1 MSTGGRPSRVPDA
14 QPKPPHSPVA
24 YPETVTTTARATR
37 TAALPW
43 ALVGTT
49 SLVSSAVVALL
60 IGLAIG
66 GGADAPLAIDPG
78 AIVRYGLPIAKLAS
92 TLGAASTIG
101 GLLLALLALSPSR
114 AEFSRALDL
123 AAASA
128 AVWTVA
134 AVATGFFT
142 FMSVYNEPL
151 SFDERFGALLAAYF
165 STMDLGQ
172 AWLSTALMAAVV
184 TVLCFAVRS
193 PALLA
198 GVLVIAAAA
207 LWPVAQTGHTGGT
220 ADHDAAVTA
229 VYLHSVFAAVWIGG
243 LLAIAALRPVLDER
257 LTVVLRRYSTL
268 ALIAFIVVAASGL
281 VSAQLRVG
289 GLEALTTPYGLLV
302 IAKVVALIGLGAF
315 GAFYRLRFIARIER
329 DARPRSAFWI
339 IVAAELALM
348 GAAAGLA
355 TALARTATPVPQV
368 PVDQLADPSPAE
380 ILTGAPLPPAFEP
393 WRLATEWDLNLL
405 WALIAGFGT
414 FFYLAGAVRMHR
426 RGDAWPVHR
435 TILFTLGMLV
445 LVLVT
450 SSGLAVYERYV
461 FSIHMLGHMVLSMG
475 IPVMLVLGA
484 PVTLA
489 SRAIH
494 ARTDG
499 SRGPREWILAIVH
512 SRFAG
517 IMGHPIVASVVF
529 AVSLLVFYY
538 SPLFSWAVS
547 DHLGH
552 QWMILHFLLSGY
564 LFVNALAGV
573 DPSPYRPVYPI
584 RLIILL
590 ATMAFHAFF
599 GLSLITGTGLLL
611 PEWFGAMGR
620 EWGQPP
626 LADQQTGGGIA
637 WSVGEIP
644 TLVLAMLVVWSW
656 SRADSR
662 ESKRRDRQADR
673 DGDADLTAWN
683 AMLAERADRDHAE
696 QRGARAPTGQSGGG

>member
-1 MSTGGRPSRVPDA
+1 M
-14 QPKPPHSPVA
+14 
-24 YPETVTTTARATR
+24 TTTAPATR
-37 TAALPW
+37 TTALPW
-43 ALVGTT
+43 ALVGTA
-49 SLVSSAVVALL
+49 SLVSGAVVALL
-60 IGLAIG
+60 IGLATG

-78 AIVRYGLPIAKLAS
+78 AVVRYGLPIAKLAS
-92 TLGAASTIG
+92 TLGAAGTIG
-101 GLLLALLALSPSR
+101 GLLLALLALSPAR
-114 AEFSRALDL
+114 AEFSRALDM

-128 AVWTVA
+128 AVWTIA

-151 SFDERFGALLAAYF
+151 SIDERFGALLAAYF
-165 STMDLGQ
+165 STTELGQ

-198 GVLVIAAAA
+198 GVAVIAAAA

-243 LLAIAALRPVLDER
+243 LLVIAALRPVLDER
-257 LTVVLRRYSTL
+257 LTVVLRRYSTV

-302 IAKVVALIGLGAF
+302 IAKVVALVGLGTF
-315 GAFYRLRFIARIER
+315 GAYYRLRMIARIER
-329 DARPRSAFWI
+329 DDRGRGAFWI

-405 WALIAGFGT
+405 WALVAGFGA
-414 FFYLAGAVRMHR
+414 FFYLAGAVRLHR

-435 TILFTLGMLV
+435 TILFTLGMLS

-450 SSGLAVYERYV
+450 SSGLAVYERYL
-461 FSIHMLGHMVLSMG
+461 FSVHMLGHMVLSMG

-517 IMGHPIVASVVF
+517 IMGHPLVASVVF

-564 LFVNALAGV
+564 LFVNALIGV

-656 SRADSR
+656 SRADGR

-673 DGDADLTAWN
+673 DGDADLAAWN
-683 AMLAERADRDHAE
+683 AMLAERADRAPVE
-696 QRGARAPTGQSGGG
+696 QRAARTPAGQSGGG

>member
-1 MSTGGRPSRVPDA
+1 
-14 QPKPPHSPVA
+14 
-24 YPETVTTTARATR
+24 VTITARETR
-37 TAALPW
+37 TTPLPW
-43 ALVGTT
+43 ALVGTV
-49 SLVSSAVVALL
+49 SLVSGAVVALL
-60 IGLAIG
+60 IGLAVG
-66 GGADAPLAIDPG
+66 GGADAPLVIDPG
-78 AIVRYGLPIAKLAS
+78 AVVRYGLPIAKLATTLAAAG
-92 TLGAASTIG
+92 TLGA
-101 GLLLALLALSPSR
+101 LLLALIALSP
-114 AEFSRALDL
+114 AKPEFSRALDV

-128 AVWTVA
+128 AVWTIS
-134 AVATGFFT
+134 AVATGFFI
-142 FMSVYNEPL
+142 FMSVYLEPL
-151 SFDERFGALLAAYF
+151 AVDERFGALLSTFF
-165 STMDLGQ
+165 SRDELGQ
-172 AWLSTALMAAVV
+172 AWLATALMAAVV

-198 GVLVIAAAA
+198 GVAVVAAAA

-220 ADHDAAVTA
+220 ADHDAAITA
-229 VYLHSVFAAVWIGG
+229 VYLHSVFAAVWVGG
-243 LLAIAALRPVLDER
+243 LLTIAVLRPLLHDR
-257 LTVVLRRYSTL
+257 LALVLRRYSTI

-289 GLEALTTPYGLLV
+289 GLDALTTPYGLLV
-302 IAKVVALIGLGAF
+302 IAKVVAIVGLGAF
-315 GAFYRLRFIARIER
+315 GAFYRLRLIASIER
-329 DARPRSAFWI
+329 AVRPLGAFWV
-339 IVAAELALM
+339 IVVAELALM

-355 TALARTATPVPQV
+355 TALARTATPVPQI

-380 ILTGAPLPPAFEP
+380 ILTGSPLPPAFEP

-405 WALIAGFGT
+405 WALLAGFGA
-414 FFYLAGAVRMHR
+414 FFYLAGVVRLRR
-426 RGDAWPVHR
+426 RGDTWPVHR
-435 TILFTLGMLV
+435 TILWSLGMLT
-445 LVLVT
+445 LLLVT
-450 SSGLAVYERYV
+450 SSGLAVYERYL
-461 FSIHMLGHMVLSMG
+461 FSVHMLGHMVLSMG

-489 SRAIH
+489 ARAIH
-494 ARTDG
+494 ARSDG

-517 IMGHPIVASVVF
+517 VVGHPLVASVVF

-564 LFVNALAGV
+564 LFVNALIGV
-573 DPSPYRPVYPI
+573 DPAPYRPPYPI

-620 EWGQPP
+620 EWGQTP

-656 SRADSR
+656 SRADGR
-662 ESKRRDRQADR
+662 ESKRSDRKADR
-673 DGDADLTAWN
+673 DGEADLVAWN
-683 AMLAERADRDHAE
+683 AMLAERAEKSSRPERQTVD
-696 QRGARAPTGQSGGG
+696 QSGGG

>member
-1 MSTGGRPSRVPDA
+1 MTITA
-14 QPKPPHSPVA
+14 QP
-24 YPETVTTTARATR
+24 TR
-37 TAALPW
+37 TASPPW
-43 ALVGTT
+43 ALVGTA
-49 SLVSSAVVALL
+49 SLVSGAIVALL
-60 IGLAIG
+60 IGLAVG

-78 AIVRYGLPIAKLAS
+78 VIVRYGLPIAKLAT
-92 TLGAASTIG
+92 TLAAAGTLG
-101 GLLLALLALSPSR
+101 GLLLALLALSP
-114 AEFSRALDL
+114 AKPEYARALDI

-128 AVWTVA
+128 AVWTIA
-134 AVATGFFT
+134 AVAAGFFT
-142 FMSVYNEPL
+142 FMSIYLEPL
-151 SFDERFGALLAAYF
+151 SIDDRFGSLLATYF
-165 STMDLGQ
+165 STTELGQ
-172 AWLSTALMAAVV
+172 AWLATALLAAVV

-193 PALLA
+193 PALIA
-198 GVLVIAAAA
+198 GVAVIAAAA

-220 ADHDAAVTA
+220 ADHDAAVTS
-229 VYLHSVFAAVWIGG
+229 VYLHSVFAAVWVGG
-243 LLAIAALRPVLDER
+243 LLTIAVLRPLLREN
-257 LTVVLRRYSTL
+257 LPIVLRRYSTI
-268 ALIAFIVVAASGL
+268 ALIAFVVVAASGL

-289 GLEALTTPYGLLV
+289 GLDALATPYGLLV
-302 IAKVVALIGLGAF
+302 IAKVVALIGLGGF
-315 GAFYRLRFIARIER
+315 GAFYRLRLIARIEGE
-329 DARPRSAFWI
+329 AQPRRAFWV
-339 IVAAELALM
+339 IVVAELALM

-368 PVDQLADPSPAE
+368 PVEQLANPTPAE
-380 ILTGAPLPPAFEP
+380 ILTGAPLPPAFEA

-405 WALIAGFGT
+405 WALIAGFGA
-414 FFYLAGAVRMHR
+414 FFYLAGAVRLHR
-426 RGDAWPVHR
+426 RGDAWPLHR
-435 TILFTLGMLV
+435 TIVFTLGMLTLIV
-445 LVLVT
+445 VT
-450 SSGLAVYERYV
+450 SSGLAVYERYL
-461 FSIHMLGHMVLSMG
+461 FSVHMLGHMVLSMG

-494 ARTDG
+494 GRKDG

-517 IMGHPIVASVVF
+517 LVGHPLVASVVF
-529 AVSLLVFYY
+529 AVSLLAFYY
-538 SPLFSWAVS
+538 SPIFSWAVS

-564 LFVNALAGV
+564 LFVNALVGV
-573 DPSPYRPVYPI
+573 DPAPYRPVYPI

-620 EWGQPP
+620 EWGQTP

-656 SRADSR
+656 SRADGR
-662 ESKRRDRQADR
+662 ESKRRDRQAER
-673 DGDADLTAWN
+673 DGDADLAAWN
-683 AMLAERADRDHAE
+683 RMLADRAERTPVD
-696 QRGARAPTGQSGGG
+696 QSRGG

>member
-1 MSTGGRPSRVPDA
+1 MRFPDA
-14 QPKPPHSPVA
+14 RPGPPLSPVE
-24 YPETVTTTARATR
+24 YPKAVTI
-37 TAALPW
+37 TAAPTHT
-43 ALVGTT
+43 GTRSWGLIGVV
-49 SLVSSAVVALL
+49 SLAAASVVALI
-60 IGLAIG
+60 IGLAVG

-78 AIVRYGLPIAKLAS
+78 ALVRYGLPIAKLAA
-92 TLGAASTIG
+92 TLGAAGALG
-101 GLLLALLALSPSR
+101 GLLLALLALSPDR
-114 AEFSRALDL
+114 TEYTRALDV

-128 AVWTVA
+128 AVWTIASVT
-134 AVATGFFT
+134 TGFFT
-142 FMSVYNEPL
+142 FMSIYAEPVAI
-151 SFDERFGALLAAYF
+151 DDRFGDLLAAYF
-165 STMDLGQ
+165 TTTELGQ
-172 AWLSTALMAAVV
+172 AWLWTTLMAAVV
-184 TVLCFAVRS
+184 TVLCFALRS

-198 GVLVIAAAA
+198 GVAVIAAAA

-229 VYLHSVFAAVWIGG
+229 VYLHSVFAAVWVGG
-243 LLAIAALRPVLDER
+243 LLTIALLHPVLADR
-257 LTVVLRRYSTL
+257 LSVVVRRYSTV
-268 ALIAFIVVAASGL
+268 ALIAFVVVASSGL

-289 GLEALTTPYGLLV
+289 GFEGLATPYGLIV
-302 IAKVVALIGLGAF
+302 IAKILALIGLGAF
-315 GAFYRLRFIARIER
+315 GAHYRLRLIGHIER
-329 DARPRSAFWI
+329 NVRPRTAFWA
-339 IVAAELALM
+339 IVVAELALM
-348 GAAAGLA
+348 GVAAGLA

-368 PVDQLADPSPAE
+368 PVDQLADPTPAE
-380 ILTGAPLPPAFEP
+380 ILTGSPLPPPFEP

-405 WALIAGFGT
+405 WALLAGFGA
-414 FFYLAGAVRMHR
+414 FFYLAGVVRLHR
-426 RGDAWPVHR
+426 RGDHWPVHR
-435 TILFTLGMLV
+435 TILWTLGMV
-445 LVLVT
+445 LLFLVT
-450 SSGLAVYERYV
+450 SSGLAVYERYL
-461 FSIHMLGHMVLSMG
+461 FSVHMLGHMVLSMG

-489 SRAIH
+489 ARAIH

-517 IMGHPIVASVVF
+517 IVGHPLVASVVF

-552 QWMILHFLLSGY
+552 QWMVLHFLLSGY
-564 LFVNALAGV
+564 LFVNALIGV
-573 DPSPYRPVYPI
+573 DPAPYRPVYPV

-599 GLSLITGTGLLL
+599 GLSLVTGTGLLL

-620 EWGQPP
+620 EWGQTP

-644 TLVLAMLVVWSW
+644 TLILAMLVVWSW
-656 SRADSR
+656 SRSDAR

-673 DGDADLTAWN
+673 DGDAELAAWN
-683 AMLAERADRDHAE
+683 AMLTQRAERAEVD
-696 QRGARAPTGQSGGG
+696 QSRGG

>member
-1 MSTGGRPSRVPDA
+1 MTITA
-14 QPKPPHSPVA
+14 Q
-24 YPETVTTTARATR
+24 ATR
-37 TAALPW
+37 TAPLPW
-43 ALVGTT
+43 AIVSTA
-49 SLVSSAVVALL
+49 SLASVAVVALL

-78 AIVRYGLPIAKLAS
+78 VVVRYGLPVAKLAT
-92 TLGAASTIG
+92 TLAAAGTIG
-101 GLLLALLALSPSR
+101 GLLLALLALSSSHPEYSK
-114 AEFSRALDL
+114 ALDV

-128 AVWTVA
+128 AVWTIA
-134 AVATGFFT
+134 AIATGFFI
-142 FMSVYNEPL
+142 FMSVYLEPL
-151 SFDERFGALLAAYF
+151 SIDERFGTLLATYF
-165 STMDLGQ
+165 STTELGQ
-172 AWLSTALMAAVV
+172 AWLTTALMAAVV
-184 TVLCFAVRS
+184 TVLCFALRS

-198 GVLVIAAAA
+198 GVAVVAVAA

-229 VYLHSVFAAVWIGG
+229 VYLHSVFAAVWVGG
-243 LLAIAALRPVLDER
+243 LLTIALLRPVLHER
-257 LTVVLRRYSTL
+257 LAVVLRRYSTL

-315 GAFYRLRFIARIER
+315 GAFYRLRLIARIER

-380 ILTGAPLPPAFEP
+380 ILTGAPLPPPFEP

-405 WALIAGFGT
+405 WALIAGFGA
-414 FFYLAGAVRMHR
+414 FFYLAGAVRLHR

-435 TILFTLGMLV
+435 TILFTLGMLS
-445 LVLVT
+445 LFIVT
-450 SSGLAVYERYV
+450 SSGLAVYERYL
-461 FSIHMLGHMVLSMG
+461 FSVHMLGHMVLSMG

-489 SRAIH
+489 ARAIH

-517 IMGHPIVASVVF
+517 IVGHPLVASVVF

-538 SPLFSWAVS
+538 SPVFSWAVS

-552 QWMILHFLLSGY
+552 QWMVLHFLLSGY
-564 LFVNALAGV
+564 LFVNALIGI
-573 DPSPYRPVYPI
+573 DPAPYRPVYPI

-599 GLSLITGTGLLL
+599 GLSLITGIGLLL

-620 EWGQPP
+620 EWGQTP

-656 SRADSR
+656 SRADGR

-673 DGDADLTAWN
+673 DGEADLAAWN
-683 AMLAERADRDHAE
+683 AMLAQRAERAPVD
-696 QRGARAPTGQSGGG
+696 QRAGREPADQTRGG

>member
-1 MSTGGRPSRVPDA
+1 MTI
-14 QPKPPHSPVA
+14 
-24 YPETVTTTARATR
+24 TAAPTR
-37 TAALPW
+37 TGARSWGLLGVVSLAA
-43 ALVGTT
+43 ASGG
-49 SLVSSAVVALL
+49 ALL
-60 IGLAIG
+60 IGLAVG

-78 AIVRYGLPIAKLAS
+78 ALVRYGLPIAKLAA
-92 TLGAASTIG
+92 TLGAAGTLG
-101 GLLLALLALSPSR
+101 GLLLALLALSPDR
-114 AEFSRALDL
+114 AEFTRALDV

-128 AVWTVA
+128 AAWTIA
-134 AVATGFFT
+134 AATTGFFT
-142 FMSVYNEPL
+142 FMSIYAEPVAL
-151 SFDERFGALLAAYF
+151 DDRFGALLAAYF
-165 STMDLGQ
+165 TSTELGQ
-172 AWLSTALMAAVV
+172 AWLWTTLMAAAV
-184 TVLCFAVRS
+184 TVLCFALRS

-198 GVLVIAAAA
+198 IVAVIAAAA

-229 VYLHSVFAAVWIGG
+229 VYLHSVFAAVWVGG
-243 LLAIAALRPVLDER
+243 LLTIVLLQPVLADR
-257 LTVVLRRYSTL
+257 VSVVVRRYSTV

-289 GLEALTTPYGLLV
+289 GVEGLATPYGLIV
-302 IAKVVALIGLGAF
+302 IAKVLALIGLGAF
-315 GAFYRLRFIARIER
+315 GAHYRLRLIAHIER
-329 DARPRSAFWI
+329 DVRPRTAFWV
-339 IVAAELALM
+339 IVVAELALM
-348 GAAAGLA
+348 GAASGLA

-368 PVDQLADPSPAE
+368 PVDQLADPTPAE
-380 ILTGAPLPPAFEP
+380 ILTGSPLPPAFEP

-405 WALIAGFGT
+405 WALLASFGA
-414 FFYLAGAVRMHR
+414 FFYLAGVVRLHR
-426 RGDAWPVHR
+426 RGDHWPVHR
-435 TILFTLGMLV
+435 TILWTLGMV
-445 LVLVT
+445 MLVLVT
-450 SSGLAVYERYV
+450 SSGLAVYERYL
-461 FSIHMLGHMVLSMG
+461 FSVHMLGHMVLSMG

-489 SRAIH
+489 ARAIH

-517 IMGHPIVASVVF
+517 IVGHPLVASVVF

-538 SPLFSWAVS
+538 SPLFSWAVG

-552 QWMILHFLLSGY
+552 QWMVLHFLLSGY
-564 LFVNALAGV
+564 LFVNALIGV
-573 DPSPYRPVYPI
+573 DPAPYRPVYPV

-599 GLSLITGTGLLL
+599 GLSLISGTGLLL

-620 EWGQPP
+620 EWGQTP

-644 TLVLAMLVVWSW
+644 TLILAMLVVWSW
-656 SRADSR
+656 SRSDAR

-673 DGDADLTAWN
+673 DGDADLAAWN
-683 AMLAERADRDHAE
+683 AMLTQRSQRAEVN
-696 QRGARAPTGQSGGG
+696 QSRGG

>member
-1 MSTGGRPSRVPDA
+1 M
-14 QPKPPHSPVA
+14 
-24 YPETVTTTARATR
+24 
-37 TAALPW
+37 PW
-43 ALVGTT
+43 ALVGTV
-49 SLVSSAVVALL
+49 SLVSGAVVALL
-60 IGLAIG
+60 IGLAVG
-66 GGADAPLAIDPG
+66 GGADAPLVIDPG
-78 AIVRYGLPIAKLAS
+78 AVVRYGLPIAKLATTLAAAG
-92 TLGAASTIG
+92 TLGA
-101 GLLLALLALSPSR
+101 LLLAPIALSP
-114 AEFSRALDL
+114 AKPEFSRALDV

-128 AVWTVA
+128 AVWTIS
-134 AVATGFFT
+134 AVATGFFI
-142 FMSVYNEPL
+142 FMSVYLEPL
-151 SFDERFGALLAAYF
+151 AVDERFGALLSAFF
-165 STMDLGQ
+165 SRDELGQ
-172 AWLSTALMAAVV
+172 AWLATALMAAVV

-198 GVLVIAAAA
+198 GVAVVAAAA

-220 ADHDAAVTA
+220 ADHDAAITA
-229 VYLHSVFAAVWIGG
+229 VYLHSVFAAVWVGG
-243 LLAIAALRPVLDER
+243 LLTIAVLRPLLHDR
-257 LTVVLRRYSTL
+257 LAVVLRRYSTI

-289 GLEALTTPYGLLV
+289 GLDALTTPYGLLV
-302 IAKVVALIGLGAF
+302 IAKVVAIVGLGAF
-315 GAFYRLRFIARIER
+315 GAFYRLRLIGSIER
-329 DARPRSAFWI
+329 SERPLGAFWV
-339 IVAAELALM
+339 IVVAELALM

-355 TALARTATPVPQV
+355 TALARTATPVPQI

-380 ILTGAPLPPAFEP
+380 ILTGSPLPPAFEP

-405 WALIAGFGT
+405 WALLAGFGA
-414 FFYLAGAVRMHR
+414 FFYLAGVVRLHR
-426 RGDAWPVHR
+426 RGDTWPVHR
-435 TILFTLGMLV
+435 TILWSLGMLT
-445 LVLVT
+445 LLLVT
-450 SSGLAVYERYV
+450 SSGLAVYERYL
-461 FSIHMLGHMVLSMG
+461 FSVHMLGHMVLSMG

-489 SRAIH
+489 ARAIH

-517 IMGHPIVASVVF
+517 VVGHPLVASVVF

-564 LFVNALAGV
+564 LFVNALIGV
-573 DPSPYRPVYPI
+573 DPAPYRPPYPI

-620 EWGQPP
+620 EWGQTP

-656 SRADSR
+656 SRADGR
-662 ESKRRDRQADR
+662 ESKRRDRKADR
-673 DGDADLTAWN
+673 DGEADLAAWN
-683 AMLAERADRDHAE
+683 AMLAERAEKSSRPERQTVD
-696 QRGARAPTGQSGGG
+696 QSGGG

>member
-1 MSTGGRPSRVPDA
+1 
-14 QPKPPHSPVA
+14 
-24 YPETVTTTARATR
+24 VTITARETR
-37 TAALPW
+37 TTPLPW
-43 ALVGTT
+43 ALVGTV
-49 SLVSSAVVALL
+49 SLVSGAVVALL
-60 IGLAIG
+60 IGLAVG
-66 GGADAPLAIDPG
+66 GGADAPLVIDPG
-78 AIVRYGLPIAKLAS
+78 AVVRYGLPIAKLATTLAAAG
-92 TLGAASTIG
+92 TLGA
-101 GLLLALLALSPSR
+101 LLLALIALSP
-114 AEFSRALDL
+114 AKPEFSRALDV

-128 AVWTVA
+128 AVWTIS
-134 AVATGFFT
+134 AVATGFFI
-142 FMSVYNEPL
+142 FMSVYLEPL
-151 SFDERFGALLAAYF
+151 AVDERFGALLSAFF
-165 STMDLGQ
+165 SRDELGQ
-172 AWLSTALMAAVV
+172 AWLATALMAAVV

-198 GVLVIAAAA
+198 GVAVVAAAA

-220 ADHDAAVTA
+220 ADHDAAITA
-229 VYLHSVFAAVWIGG
+229 VYLHSVFAAVWVGG
-243 LLAIAALRPVLDER
+243 LLTIAVLRPLLHDR
-257 LTVVLRRYSTL
+257 LALVLRRYSTI

-289 GLEALTTPYGLLV
+289 GLDALTTPYGLLV
-302 IAKVVALIGLGAF
+302 IAKVVAIVGLGAF
-315 GAFYRLRFIARIER
+315 GAFYRLRLIASIER
-329 DARPRSAFWI
+329 AVRPLGAFWV
-339 IVAAELALM
+339 IVVAELALM

-355 TALARTATPVPQV
+355 TALARTATPVPQI

-380 ILTGAPLPPAFEP
+380 ILTGSPLPPAFEP

-405 WALIAGFGT
+405 WALLAGFGA
-414 FFYLAGAVRMHR
+414 FFYLAGVVRLRR
-426 RGDAWPVHR
+426 RGDTWPVHR
-435 TILFTLGMLV
+435 TILWSLGMLT
-445 LVLVT
+445 LLLVT
-450 SSGLAVYERYV
+450 SSGLAVYERYL
-461 FSIHMLGHMVLSMG
+461 FSVHMLGHMVLSMG

-489 SRAIH
+489 ARAIH
-494 ARTDG
+494 ARSDG

-517 IMGHPIVASVVF
+517 VVGHPLVASVVF

-564 LFVNALAGV
+564 LFVNALIGV
-573 DPSPYRPVYPI
+573 DPAPYRPPYPI

-620 EWGQPP
+620 EWGQTP

-656 SRADSR
+656 SRADGR
-662 ESKRRDRQADR
+662 ESKRSDRKADR
-673 DGDADLTAWN
+673 DGEADLVAWN
-683 AMLAERADRDHAE
+683 AMLAERAEKSSRPERQTVD
-696 QRGARAPTGQSGGG
+696 QSGGG